1 MKQRIDCHQHL
12 HAVQMRLANYLGYV
26 GNTVTRR
33 LARTE
38 SGRTYIYRVRAR
50 LYGRVCYLFVPS
62 RSEQAKRY
70 MTMPAVTETFIE
82 CLVPY

>member
-12 HAVQMRLANYLGYV
+12 HAVQMRLANHFGYV

-50 LYGRVCYLFVPS
+50 LYSRVSYLFVPS
-62 RSEQAKRY
+62 RSED
-70 MTMPAVTETFIE
+70 
-82 CLVPY
+82 L